1 MKMVIFETEPWE
13 KKAFEKIENEHPMEF
28 IEGPLTADNAEQY
41 ADAGIISTFIYSE
54 LTERVLKQFD
64 DLKLIATRSTGYDH
78 IDVAYCQDHRVAIA
92 NVPTY
97 GDTTVAEHVFGL
109 LLTISHRLTE
119 AIDRTRRGDFS
130 LQGLRGFDLR
140 GKVLG
145 VVGTGS
151 IGRCVIRI
159 AGGFGMEVLA
169 FDVHPDEEAAGRMGF
184 EYVEM
189 DRLLSDS
196 DVITLHVPAT
206 KATRHLLSHDE
217 FKKMKEGVVL
227 INTSRGEVVD
237 VHALMHAL
245 ADGRIRAVGLD
256 VLPEEP
262 AIREEA
268 ELLRTVFHKRHDLE
282 TLLADHLLLRLRNVY
297 ITPHSA
303 FNTCEAVERILKTT
317 AENIA
322 AFLRGEPQ
330 NLVASAD

>member
-13 KKAFEKIENEHPMEF
+13 KKAFQEVEKEQPMEF
-28 IEGPLTADNAEQY
+28 VEGPLTADNAGEY
-41 ADAGIISTFIYSE
+41 ADASIISTFIYSE
-54 LTERVLKQFD
+54 LTEKVLKQFNK
-64 DLKLIATRSTGYDH
+64 LELIATRSTGYDH
-78 IDVAYCQDHRVAIA
+78 IDLGYCRKHRIAIA
-92 NVPTY
+92 NVPAY
-97 GDTTVAEHVFGL
+97 GDHTVAEHVFGL

-130 LQGLRGFDLR
+130 LKGLRGFDLQD
-140 GKVLG
+140 KVLG

-159 AGGFGMEVLA
+159 AGGFGMKVLA
-169 FDVHPDEEAAGRMGF
+169 FDVHPDEKAAQRMNF

-189 DRLLSDS
+189 NRLLSAS

-206 KATRHLLSHDE
+206 KATHHLLSHDE
-217 FKKMKEGVVL
+217 FGKMKKGVVL
-227 INTSRGEVVD
+227 INTARGEVVD

-245 ADGRIRAVGLD
+245 ADGKVRAVGLD

-262 AIREEA
+262 TIREEA
-268 ELLRTVFHKRHDLE
+268 ELLRTVFHKQHDLE

-303 FNTCEAVERILKTT
+303 FNTCEAVQRILDTT

-330 NLVASAD
+330 NLVNQED